1 MAATMTTN
9 IDDHTNIFG
18 MDKIYRMGDVD
29 SSIDPSAAHDEFLKS
44 YLGVSNPNN
53 SLVSNSFQND
63 LNKMQSYTLNDQN
76 YGMQFDQ
83 RSVAGTPSKNFMP
96 PSMGG
101 PKFSGISP
109 TRSIDNNNAPISAT
123 SVRSDA
129 ESMRSGFADMSFSPS
144 RERTMNTIRFGA
156 PAKTEDERVSQALQ
170 EMLNNGAVGTP
181 IIPLVTEDDREEL
194 LENCISLR
202 DELKETGANVSNI
215 PEPHS
220 GMSKEELERIF
231 RRLRIK
237 NDRKRATTTAEEL
250 ITLAAKGM
258 GKFFNGKREFF
269 GYKLDARG
277 WDATVKGKF
286 KRMRYDTSTWVSGI
300 MRDYTMS
307 SGMRIGVELVPSLL
321 ICLATN
327 KGDDDSPQTT
337 KPTYSDKEWENS
349 IADIA
354 DTE

>member
-1 MAATMTTN
+1 MTDVTN
-9 IDDHTNIFG
+9 IDDPTSIFG
-18 MDKIYRMGDVD
+18 MDKIYRMGNID
-29 SSIDPSAAHDEFLKS
+29 SSVDTTVVHDELMKN
-44 YLGVSNPNN
+44 YLGTNN
-53 SLVSNSFQND
+53 TSHSLVSNSFQND
-63 LNKMQSYTLNDQN
+63 LNKMQSYTLNESN
-76 YGMQFDQ
+76 YGMHLDQ

-96 PSMGG
+96 PSVNG
-101 PKFSGISP
+101 PRFTGISP
-109 TRSIDNNNAPISAT
+109 TRTTSSDRAPISVT
-123 SVRSDA
+123 
-129 ESMRSGFADMSFSPS
+129 SMRSDMGDMSFSPS
-144 RERTMNTIRFGA
+144 QERNMNIIRYGS
-156 PAKTEDERVSQALQ
+156 PAKTEDERVSHALQ
-170 EMLNNGAVGTP
+170 EMLNNNPIGTP

-194 LENCISLR
+194 LENCCSLR
-202 DELKETGANVSNI
+202 DELKELGINISNI

-220 GMSKEELERIF
+220 SMSKEELERIF

-250 ITLAAKGM
+250 IFLAAKGA
-258 GKFFNGKREFF
+258 GKIFNGKHEFF

-277 WDATVKGKF
+277 WDAIVKGKF
-286 KRMRYDTSTWVSGI
+286 KRMRFDTSAWVSGI
-300 MRDYTMS
+300 MKEYTMS

-327 KGDDDSPQTT
+327 KGDDDSPQTA